1 MQRCEKWGGHHSG
14 RPAEVWRGRRDSRG
28 KDAELRSRKE
38 GVYIAVV
45 YMEVKGEGYWAP
57 REQNR

>member
-1 MQRCEKWGGHHSG
+1 MGGGHHSG